1 MKGYTYLLVLWL
13 SIGSIALWA
22 DETNQP
28 VPQKDPPS
36 STSSPFKFGFQVGN
50 MTIDGTNYLSLRLQP
65 DLSIG
70 KFGIGLDL
78 NLEFD
83 PQWNFR
89 TSEWN
94 TWQAVLSKILYVRY
108 GVKGDPFYI
117 KVGNIDDFTLGN
129 GWIMRRFSNM
139 RDFPAIKKL
148 GLALDGD
155 FKIAGFESAVD
166 NIWDWDIMGLRA
178 YVRPLK
184 PTKLFLLENLEI
196 GGTVAADLDPG
207 NPTPPADKPY
217 QFMDSHQPAVTVVG
231 LDVGLPIVEAPFFH
245 LKTYVDG
252 GYIVG
257 KGTGEAAGLRGD
269 IVSIIPYRLELRV
282 LQPRFVPVYFDSYY
296 ESVRSTKYDSLDS
309 LTNHSMGWAFTS
321 GVQLMQGALF
331 FDFTIEDDLSDASK
345 PTLNLTLGASREVLK
360 IFDVQ
365 AQWTRQNIAEWNDV
379 FKYES
384 EDSQLGLSINYYASE
399 NLILNLEYKRTFK
412 IDENGAIQSLTT
424 TSISTKVTF

>member
-1 MKGYTYLLVLWL
+1 MKITRH
-13 SIGSIALWA
+13 IGIVGMLFLAVSLWA
-22 DETNQP
+22 ENTNEVKTEEKPKQ
-28 VPQKDPPS
+28 S
-36 STSSPFKFGFQVGN
+36 ASSPVKFGFQVGN
-50 MTIDGTNYLSLRLQP
+50 ITIDGTNYLSLRLQP

-139 RDFPAIKKL
+139 RDFPSIKKL
-148 GLALDGD
+148 GLALDSD
-155 FKIAGFESAVD
+155 FKVAGFESAVD

-178 YVRPLK
+178 YVRPLQ
-184 PTKLFLLENLEI
+184 PTKMFLLEKLEI
-196 GGTVAADLDPG
+196 GGTIAADLDPG

-217 QFMDSHQPAVTVVG
+217 QFTDSNMAPVTVVG
-231 LDVGLPIVEAPFFH
+231 LDVSLPLVSSAVFNLRPYADI
-245 LKTYVDG
+245 

-257 KGTGEAAGLRGD
+257 KGTGEATGIRGD
-269 IVSIIPYRLELRV
+269 IVSIIPYRFEFRI
-282 LQPRFVPVYFDSYY
+282 LQPKFVPVYFDSYY
-296 ESVRSTKYDSLDS
+296 ESVRATKYEL
-309 LTNHSMGWAFTS
+309 LEHYTNHYIGWAFNS
-321 GVQLMQGALF
+321 GLQLMNGAIF
-331 FDFTIEDDLSDASK
+331 FDFTLEDDWGDVSLPA
-345 PTLNLTLGASREVLK
+345 LTLALGANKQVLQL
-360 IFDVQ
+360 FDVR
-365 AQWTRQNIAEWNDV
+365 ATWTRQNIAEWNDV

-384 EDSQLGLSINYYASE
+384 EHSQLGLLINYYASQ
-399 NLILNLEYKRTFK
+399 NLILALEYKRTFK
-412 IDENGAIQSLTT
+412 LDENGVIQSLTT